1 MYSDIVAATQP
12 YNFAV
17 PWGDADTTG
26 EPLNT
31 NPAVTFIIL
40 LGFRV

>member
-12 YNFAV
+12 YNLAV

-26 EPLNT
+26 EP
-31 NPAVTFIIL
+31 PDSHPVAVSVKVICH
-40 LGFRV
+40 